1 MLNSPEILMAW
12 GWGVALTHHWEPEI
26 EGCSLQIGPKGW
38 RQKTNVSN
46 FTFTMLGS
54 PGSPVLDFPLQLCIS
69 AGIFIWKQS
78 KQKFSKGSSLQKM
91 RRM

>member
-1 MLNSPEILMAW
+1 M
-12 GWGVALTHHWEPEI
+12 
-26 EGCSLQIGPKGW
+26 EGCSLPMGPKGW
-38 RQKTNVSN
+38 RQKANVSY
-46 FTFTMLGS
+46 FTLAMLGS
-54 PGSPVLDFPLQLCIS
+54 PGRPVLDFPLQLYIS